1 MEQAEETAAKRL
13 VAFQLQ
19 EEMRRLN
26 MSQKEL
32 ADRMQTSRSSVRRL
46 LDPENDSLTIKSLL
60 RAAKTLGRRVE
71 IRLV

>member
-1 MEQAEETAAKRL
+1 LEQAEETAAKRL

-46 LDPENDSLTIKSLL
+46 LDPENDSLTIKGLL